1 MASTVFHLHVLALD
15 FCPYTCASRR
25 LTLRK
30 WWISWMTHRQIW
42 IVHNGRFL
50 PCPEKT
56 RVGWPIVGT
65 GNRRRSIV
73 LPADLLHL
81 SKLSYCLEF
90 KFFLYLNQAVAEHSR
105 DSFLFFLVTPSLN
118 SFARELIQ
126 SDIRHN
132 DVTKYLCNDAM
143 RYFWLTK
150 LIDES

>member
-15 FCPYTCASRR
+15 FCPYTCTSRG

-42 IVHNGRFL
+42 IVHNGRFS
-50 PCPEKT
+50 PCAEKT
-56 RVGWPIVGT
+56 RGGWPIVKT

-73 LPADLLHL
+73 LPANLLHL
-81 SKLSYCLEF
+81 SKLSYYLEF
-90 KFFLYLNQAVAEHSR
+90 KFFLYLNQAVRNTVVTLS
-105 DSFLFFLVTPSLN
+105 DFFWYLRSKLRPPSLN
-118 SFARELIQ
+118 SFARELIL

-143 RYFWLTK
+143 RYF
-150 LIDES
+150 